1 MSKAGML
8 LSQVN
13 CILYLFYQN
22 VGLTWR
28 QHCARHRQHCNLPLI
43 IAASQ
48 VAFLWK
54 WNNDVIA
61 LIN

>member
-28 QHCARHRQHCNLPLI
+28 QHCARHRQHCNLPL
-43 IAASQ
+43 
-48 VAFLWK
+48 
-54 WNNDVIA
+54 
-61 LIN
+61 